1 MYQKLS
7 LSHELIYLTERIRT
21 QSIEH
26 NLVLSLSSKE
36 RTQLRG
42 RRSTLEGID
51 VILNLPRGGGRL
63 MPGEVLKSENS
74 QFFVIIEAANEDV
87 IRISSENRL
96 QLLKAVYHLG
106 NRHVEIELH
115 DKELYLLN
123 DVVMK
128 KMLVKKGF
136 KIENFK
142 RPFSPEIGAYE

>member
-1 MYQKLS
+1 MSQ
-7 LSHELIYLTERIRT
+7 ELIYLTERISA
-21 QSIEH
+21 QVIKHS
-26 NLVLSLSSKE
+26 LLLPLSAKE

-42 RRSTLEGID
+42 KRSTLDGTD

-63 MPGEVLKSENS
+63 IPGEVLKSENS
-74 QFFVIIEAANEDV
+74 QIFVSIKAAHEDV

-96 QLLKAVYHLG
+96 KLLKAAYHLG

-123 DVVMK
+123 DEVMK
-128 KMLVKKGF
+128 KMLKGQGF
-136 KIENFK
+136 QIESFH

>member
-1 MYQKLS
+1 M
-7 LSHELIYLTERIRT
+7 SHELIYLTERISA
-21 QSIEH
+21 QVIEH
-26 NLVLSLSSKE
+26 CLLLPLSAKE

-42 RRSTLEGID
+42 KRSTLDGID

-74 QFFVIIEAANEDV
+74 QVFVTIEAAQEDV
-87 IRISSENRL
+87 IRIRSENRL
-96 QLLKAVYHLG
+96 KLLKAAYHLG

-123 DVVMK
+123 DVVMQ
-128 KMLVKKGF
+128 KMLERQGF
-136 KIENFK
+136 SIESFK

>member
-1 MYQKLS
+1 M
-7 LSHELIYLTERIRT
+7 SHELIYLTERIST
-21 QSIEH
+21 QVIEH
-26 NLVLSLSSKE
+26 CLLLPLSAKE

-42 RRSTLEGID
+42 KRSTLDGID

-74 QFFVIIEAANEDV
+74 QVFVTIEAAHEDV

-96 QLLKAVYHLG
+96 KLLKAAYHLG

-115 DKELYLLN
+115 NKELYLLN

-128 KMLVKKGF
+128 KMLERQGF
-136 KIENFK
+136 EIEIFK

>member
-1 MYQKLS
+1 M
-7 LSHELIYLTERIRT
+7 SHELIYLTKRISA
-21 QSIEH
+21 QVIGQC
-26 NLVLSLSSKE
+26 LLLPLSAKE

-42 RRSTLEGID
+42 KRSTVDGTD

-63 MPGEVLKSENS
+63 CPGEVLKSENS
-74 QFFVIIEAANEDV
+74 QFFVSIEAAHEDV

-96 QLLKAVYHLG
+96 KLLKAAYHLG
-106 NRHVEIELH
+106 NRHVQIELH

-128 KMLVKKGF
+128 KMLEGQGF
-136 KIENFK
+136 KIEIFQ

>member
-1 MYQKLS
+1 M
-7 LSHELIYLTERIRT
+7 SHELIYLTERISA
-21 QSIEH
+21 QVIEH
-26 NLVLSLSSKE
+26 FHLLPLSAKE

-42 RRSTLEGID
+42 KRSTLDGID

-74 QFFVIIEAANEDV
+74 QVFVTIEAAQEDV
-87 IRISSENRL
+87 IRIRSENRL
-96 QLLKAVYHLG
+96 KLLKAAYHLG

-123 DVVMK
+123 DVVMQ
-128 KMLVKKGF
+128 KMLERQGF
-136 KIENFK
+136 SIESFK

>member
-1 MYQKLS
+1 M
-7 LSHELIYLTERIRT
+7 SHDLIYLTERISA
-21 QSIEH
+21 QGIEH
-26 NLVLSLSSKE
+26 FLVLPLSAKE

-42 RRSTLEGID
+42 KRSTLDGIN

-74 QFFVIIEAANEDV
+74 QLFVRIQAAKEDV

-96 QLLKAVYHLG
+96 QLLKAAYHLG

-128 KMLVKKGF
+128 KMLERQGF
-136 KIENFK
+136 SIENF
-142 RPFSPEIGAYE
+142 

>member
-1 MYQKLS
+1 M
-7 LSHELIYLTERIRT
+7 SHELIYLTERISA
-21 QSIEH
+21 QVIEH
-26 NLVLSLSSKE
+26 FLVLPLSAKE

-42 RRSTLEGID
+42 KRSTLDGID

-63 MPGEVLKSENS
+63 IPGEVLKSENS
-74 QFFVIIEAANEDV
+74 QIFVSIVAAHEDV
-87 IRISSENRL
+87 MRISSEHRL
-96 QLLKAVYHLG
+96 KLLKAAYHLG

-128 KMLVKKGF
+128 KMLEGLGF
-136 KIENFK
+136 EIENFQ

>member
-1 MYQKLS
+1 M
-7 LSHELIYLTERIRT
+7 SHELIYLTKRISA
-21 QSIEH
+21 QVIGDS
-26 NLVLSLSSKE
+26 LLLSLSAKE

-42 RRSTLEGID
+42 KRSTLDGTD

-63 MPGEVLKSENS
+63 IPGEVLKSENS
-74 QFFVIIEAANEDV
+74 QIFVSIEAAYEDV

-96 QLLKAVYHLG
+96 KLLKAAYHLG

-128 KMLVKKGF
+128 KMLEG
-136 KIENFK
+136 
-142 RPFSPEIGAYE
+142 

>member
-1 MYQKLS
+1 M
-7 LSHELIYLTERIRT
+7 SHELIYLTERISA
-21 QSIEH
+21 QVIEH
-26 NLVLSLSSKE
+26 CLLLPLSAKE

-42 RRSTLEGID
+42 KRSTLDGIE

-74 QFFVIIEAANEDV
+74 QVFVIIEAAHEEV
-87 IRISSENRL
+87 IRISSDNRL
-96 QLLKAVYHLG
+96 KLLKAAYHLG

-128 KMLVKKGF
+128 KMLEGQGF
-136 KIENFK
+136 DIEIFQ